1 MTAFFA
7 FITGLAT
14 AYLFTWPALAV
25 LFVLG
30 LIFEHNHRSGWA
42 VFIGLITMF
51 AGYFY
56 FGLSLATLAIYGAA
70 YLAAGL
76 VWSFWRYG
84 RFVRSEVARIKAD
97 SYIKESEYAS
107 YAKNLSPAKHLG
119 KITSWIIVWPL
130 SLANLAVG
138 DIIDIIQFTATK
150 LFKMVYVKIYTSQVA
165 DLVK

>member
-1 MTAFFA
+1 MTAALA

-14 AYLFTWPALAV
+14 AYLFTWPALAI
-25 LFVLG
+25 LFVIG
-30 LIFEHNHRSGWA
+30 LLFEHNHRSGWA
-42 VFIGLITMF
+42 VTIGLIAMF

-56 FGLSLATLAIYGAA
+56 FGLTLTTLAIYGAG

-84 RFVRSEVARIKAD
+84 RFVRAEVVRIKAD
-97 SYIKESEYAS
+97 SYIKESEYKSHA
-107 YAKNLSPAKHLG
+107 AGLSPAKHLG

-130 SLANLAVG
+130 SLANLLVG
-138 DIIDIIQFTATK
+138 DIVEFVQFGITK
-150 LFKMVYVKIYTSQVA
+150 LFKMVYVKIYTSLVS

>member
-1 MTAFFA
+1 MSTALA

-14 AYLFTWPALAV
+14 AYLFTWPALV
-25 LFVLG
+25 ILFVLG

-42 VFIGLITMF
+42 VFIGLVAMLS
-51 AGYFY
+51 GYFY
-56 FGLSLATLAIYGAA
+56 FGLTLTTLAIYGAA
-70 YLAAGL
+70 YFGIGF

-97 SYIKESEYAS
+97 TYIKESEYAS
-107 YAKNLSPAKHLG
+107 YAKGLSPAKHLG
-119 KITSWIIVWPL
+119 KITSWVIVWPL
-130 SLANLAVG
+130 SLANMAVG
-138 DIIDIIQFTATK
+138 DIIDVIQFTATK